1 MSTKSLLGF
10 CVMLAFVAMP
20 LALVLNPVLNKSSE
34 HEFIGYK
41 AEFIGQDVAEVGELV
56 RFLAEG
62 EIVRWEC
69 LPKTPDS
76 ESYGGSNENYVVSFR
91 SPGVYT
97 VIAAIYTE
105 GELEIHTQAVTVEG
119 PPAPVVVVPDPDI
132 PVVVITPALNEELVG
147 KVEGWARKYKVK
159 KDVCFSL
166 SSNFTEVVNMIEA
179 DELVTPGQ
187 IINKTASLNSDLK
200 LSEGLMAE
208 LQAYLTSQSD
218 IGALKTVDQ
227 HIVVWNSIAK
237 GLRNAI
243 N

>member
-1 MSTKSLLGF
+1 MSSKGLLGF
-10 CVMLAFVAMP
+10 SVLLAFIAMP
-20 LALVLNPVLNKSSE
+20 LALLLNPMLNQAPE
-34 HEFIGYK
+34 PEFVGYK

-69 LPKTPDS
+69 LPKSSDS
-76 ESYGGSNENYVVSFR
+76 ESYGDNNENYVISFR

-97 VIAAIYTE
+97 VIAAIYVE
-105 GELEIHTQAVTVEG
+105 GDLSIHSQAVTVEG
-119 PPAPVVVVPDPDI
+119 PPTPVVVVPDP
-132 PVVVITPALNEELVG
+132 VVVVKINEELVG
-147 KVEGWARKYKVK
+147 KVEGWAQKYKVS
-159 KDVCFSL
+159 KDICVAL
-166 SSNFTEVVNMIEA
+166 SSNFETVVRMIEA
-179 DELVTPGQ
+179 EELVTPGQ

-237 GLRNAI
+237 GLRNAAI